1 MTRPEDAARK
11 TIDDALTAAGWAVQD
26 RQAMNLDAARGVA
39 VREFPLKRGH
49 GFADYLL
56 YVDGEAVGVIEA
68 KEVGTTLTGVEGQTE
83 KYSAGLP
90 DLLPAPVR
98 PLPFIYQSTGIET
111 AFTNRLDPDPRSR
124 GVWLDAFSLSPTRW
138 SRRCASTL
146 ARAQHLRQ
154 SVVKHA
160 FEGKLVPQDP
170 NDEPASVLLERIRST
185 QNTTERKKP
194 RRQSTRRRASEME
207 VEP

>member
-11 TIDDALTAAGWAVQD
+11 NIDDALTAAGWAVQD
-26 RQAMNLDAARGVA
+26 RQVMNLDAAHCVA

-90 DLLPAPVR
+90 DLLPAPDVIAGEIVEDLR
-98 PLPFIYQSTGIET
+98 SALEQFET
-111 AFTNRLDPDPRSR
+111 VEADLR
-124 GVWLDAFSLSPTRW
+124 
-138 SRRCASTL
+138 
-146 ARAQHLRQ
+146 ARA
-154 SVVKHA
+154 SA
-160 FEGKLVPQDP
+160 G
-170 NDEPASVLLERIRST
+170 ST
-185 QNTTERKKP
+185 SP
-194 RRQSTRRRASEME
+194 
-207 VEP
+207 